1 MPKEP
6 KEKDQQGKKI
16 RAGIVGASGYA
27 GAELVRL
34 LASHPETEVVRLAGE
49 SKAGVSLRD
58 LFPHLASS
66 ALLEKASESPL
77 WTDVDV
83 VFFALPAGQSFG
95 LVPRYLE
102 QGTVVIDL
110 GPDYRLRDPAL
121 YRKVYGIDHGF
132 PEGLSRAVY
141 ALPELA
147 GNSLAKDRLV
157 SCPGCFPTGALLGIL
172 PFLHRGRIKRD
183 MIFVDG
189 KSGIT
194 GAGRGLTL
202 ETHFPEI
209 SEGVLAYKLLDHR
222 HVPEM
227 EQALE
232 GMGGGRLTF
241 VPHLLPFNR
250 GILSTIYMV
259 TEGRCSQEEADRM
272 IDESYRDSPFVR
284 RVASPPNTMGVRGT
298 NNVHI
303 HAKIREDRLVVLT
316 AIDNLVRGAAGQA
329 IQSMNRIFGF
339 NETDG
344 LRQEA
349 LFP

>member
-1 MPKEP
+1 MSKG
-6 KEKDQQGKKI
+6 KDPEGKNI
-16 RAGIVGASGYA
+16 RIGIVGASGYA
-27 GAELVRL
+27 GAELLRL
-34 LASHPETEVVRLAGE
+34 LAAHSKSRVVRLAGE
-49 SKAGVSLRD
+49 SKAGAKIGD
-58 LFPHLASS
+58 LFPHLESS
-66 ALLEKASESPL
+66 AILEKASESPV

-83 VFFALPAGQSFG
+83 VFFALPAGQSFR
-95 LVPRYLE
+95 LVPPYLE

-110 GPDYRLRDPAL
+110 GPDYRLRDPGL

-141 ALPELA
+141 ALPEWEGDALGKA
-147 GNSLAKDRLV
+147 RLV
-157 SCPGCFPTGALLGIL
+157 ACPGCFPTGALLGIL
-172 PFLHRGRIKRD
+172 PFLRSGRIRRES
-183 MIFVDG
+183 IVVDG

-194 GAGRGLTL
+194 GAGRGLSL

-232 GMGGGRLTF
+232 GFGGGRVTF

-259 TEGRCSQEEADRM
+259 TEGSCSQEEVDRM
-272 IDESYRDSPFVR
+272 IEESYRNSPFVR
-284 RVASPPNTMGVRGT
+284 RVASPPNTMSVRGT

-303 HAKIREDRLVVLT
+303 HARIREDRLVVLT

-329 IQSMNRIFGF
+329 IQAMNRIFGCD
-339 NETDG
+339 ETDG
-344 LRQEA
+344 LGQGA